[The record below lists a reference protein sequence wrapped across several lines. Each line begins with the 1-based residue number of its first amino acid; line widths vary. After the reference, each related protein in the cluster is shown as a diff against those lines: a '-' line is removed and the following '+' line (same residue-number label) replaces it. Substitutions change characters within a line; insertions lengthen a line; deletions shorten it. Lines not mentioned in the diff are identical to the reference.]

1 MTKGIKKAART
12 FALLVVLCATG
23 QAWAATALQPTV
35 LDGSVTIGVASSLNF
50 DNASFST
57 SSPKLTIPGSES
69 LPNGTKVAI
78 STIALGKR
86 TNDKNPENTDAPDKI
101 KISVGTT
108 DFTSASKTESGT
120 FTSSGNS
127 RTSVKMVYSFA
138 GTGCIL
144 EVGTTYDITLLDS
157 SGSTKTSV
165 NLGLINNSE
174 SMFGNTLQYSDAYR
188 PLQEL
193 TGEIIYTCTVASD
206 GTTTW
211 DIEPPASGANCWYE
225 VADSATFDI
234 GTLSCKSAY
243 FNVGDGQTL
252 TLSGSVNASSGIYVL
267 GGTVAAPLAGLS
279 GTLKGDGTLC
289 YDMNNGTTKPSGL
302 TCTDSSWT
310 GTLWLKNGAY
320 TGWNFN
326 GYGST
331 ASTVKISNI
340 TCYLNDTE
348 TLNPVLELEG
358 EGLKITN
365 GNGYKIE
372 TVKKLKGSGALSI
385 SGGSSNGNG
394 FVIQDASEFA
404 GSITTPNNRY
414 LVTIGASGSSG
425 TSGKIVINNGYS
437 ATVASGKT
445 WTAGGGFQV
454 NGTLTLEDSTSGL
467 SGTVTGSG
475 TIACDG
481 FLPAVTGLT
490 ASGWTGTVQ
499 VAADA
504 ESGTEWTNQA
514 IMNSGSAIE
523 ITAGMLKVADV
534 SNLTGSFSLATGTYL
549 WLTDSTS
556 ESASIKVSDF
566 SGNLY
571 VQRPN
576 EFTSMQFDLGTI
588 RSIGGSVTLSSQ
600 TLPVE
605 LTLTEVKGEG
615 GAIDASGL
623 TAFTGRTL
631 ASTTYKVRR
640 LDGVTV
646 DATLENGTL
655 TYTPSISGAATD
667 IDWDF
672 TDGTDDA
679 LEQAPSGVTRNY
691 DSTLTFY
698 TDAEDST
705 YTGVYLKHHPY
716 VEGAGDFIHN
726 NSSAITVA
734 AVGTMPSG
742 DKSIFMNFGSAYANK
757 YGLLLANTE
766 TANEV
771 LVAYNYGATVT
782 PITTMTVPNAA
793 TARHSYIITKEDGES
808 STTFT
813 VYLDGIKWKTVTT
826 AFKIE
831 FSSANTGIQF
841 GSDFGGNIRNAG
853 YNAVSGDTGI
863 LNVLRVY
870 GRVIKPAEIA
880 QYASIYPYV
889 SPNGSSTRM
898 FTTAA
903 ESWIDTTEDSEVWM
917 NSDEDNSGAPTEG
930 ASLTVV
936 ANADTIITVNL
947 EEETEYEALTINENS
962 VKFVPSSGLVKITG
976 MTVIGTVVTNVYG
989 AVDMAGGPMTIAA
1002 DGDITFDYS
1011 AYDISAIYKT
1021 TDIPLTSDVDEDSTK
1036 VHLIA
1041 PSAAYRTVSLVYT
1054 SGHYA
1059 MRVTPDH
1066 EAGSDVYYTG
1076 GYWGTTED
1084 TFAVTNAS
1092 GEATIVFPGDT
1103 VVIPAYYSGSSAYFG
1118 AALPV
1123 NVSAIRVEK
1132 DFTFESGIDDT
1143 AILGGAAVTIA
1154 DGCTLSFATSWHNLT
1169 LGAVAFN
1176 GPGGVS
1182 IPSLSRTVS
1191 VAGAVSGTAPLT
1203 VIGAVSVAADG
1214 SIANTVSGSGTLT
1227 FALLPSSA
1235 LSFGTWTGTVVIP
1248 AVTSGASGLNLNNY
1262 GVVGSTV
1269 RTAGTSSGAW
1279 LANAAV
1285 VPTVDLAGDMTL
1297 TAFSSNFANT
1307 FNKMTGSGAFSLTAD
1322 GTGEGYADGY
1332 FLVEDVSDFT
1342 GSITVVAP
1350 GLALGGSSKPT
1361 STEWY
1366 GMIVI
1371 QDSVVVGSGATWT
1384 ATNVVLA
1391 DPAATLTVPAGASV
1405 PTVVRGIAGYGVS
1418 ETTVDGNTVY
1428 SLVKRGTIFSVY

>member
-1 MTKGIKKAART
+1 MTKGIKKAVRT

-35 LDGSVTIGVASSLNF
+35 SDGSVTIGVASSQNF

-57 SSPKLTIPGSES
+57 SSPKLTIPVSES

-78 STIALGKR
+78 STIVLGKR

-101 KISVGTT
+101 KITVGTT

-127 RTSVKMVYSFA
+127 KTSVKMVYSFA

-165 NLGLINNSE
+165 NLGLIYNSE
-174 SMFGNTLQYSDAYR
+174 SMFGNTLQYSDSYR

-534 SNLTGSFSLATGTYL
+534 SKLTGSFKIDSGAYL
-549 WLTDSTS
+549 WITDTTST
-556 ESASIKVSDF
+556 SASIKISDW
-566 SGNLY
+566 SGTLY

-576 EFTSMQFDLGTI
+576 ALTSLQTDIGTI
-588 RSIGGSVTLSSQ
+588 RSVANGNVMLNNAS
-600 TLPVE
+600 LPVE
-605 LTLTEVKGEG
+605 LTLAEVKGEG
-615 GAIDASGL
+615 GSIDLSGL
-623 TAFTGRTL
+623 AAFTGR

-646 DATLENGTL
+646 DATLSDGIL
-655 TYTPSISGAATD
+655 TYVPVISGVATD

-679 LEQAPSGVTRNY
+679 LEQKPDGVSRNY

-716 VEGAGDFIHN
+716 VEGAGTFIHN

-742 DKSIFMNFGSAYANK
+742 NRAIFMNFGSAYANK

-782 PITTMTVPNAA
+782 PITTMTVPNAS

-831 FSSANTGIQF
+831 FSDSNTGIQF

-976 MTVIGTVVTNVYG
+976 MTVIGSAVTNVYG

-1011 AYDISAIYKT
+1011 AYDASAIYTT
-1021 TDIPLTSDVDEDSTK
+1021 TDIPLTSDVDMDDSK

-1041 PSAAYRTVSLVYT
+1041 PVTPYRTYSLVYT

-1059 MRVTPDH
+1059 MHVVPNH
-1066 EAGSDVYYTG
+1066 EAGSAVYYTG
-1076 GYWGTTED
+1076 GYWASAEPGFSVVNSEGESTT
-1084 TFAVTNAS
+1084 
-1092 GEATIVFPGDT
+1092 VFPGDT
-1103 VVIPAYYSGSSAYFG
+1103 VVVDSHATGDQTSSCYFASSLPA
-1118 AALPV
+1118 
-1123 NVSAIRVEK
+1123 NVTKIKVDK
-1132 DFTFESGIDDT
+1132 NYTFEPGGDA
-1143 AILGGAAVTIA
+1143 AILGGVTVEVSE
-1154 DGCTLSFATSWHNLT
+1154 GCTLTFAQTWHTLT
-1169 LGAVAFN
+1169 LGAVTFTGA
-1176 GPGGVS
+1176 G
-1182 IPSLSRTVS
+1182 TVS
-1191 VAGAVSGTAPLT
+1191 LPTLQSS
-1203 VIGAVSVAADG
+1203 VSVSD
-1214 SIANTVSGSGTLT
+1214 
-1227 FALLPSSA
+1227 
-1235 LSFGTWTGTVVIP
+1235 TWTGTIVLPSVEAEGLVLDNYGRTGSTI
-1248 AVTSGASGLNLNNY
+1248 ALSGITSGYLSPSHTAVAAALRLDGNVSITAMSVREYSFAKISGTGNLSFATTGDQPTSVTIGEVAEGY
-1262 GVVGSTV
+1262 SGAISSTLTTPV
-1269 RTAGTSSGAW
+1269 TITTLAREAGTSTAYGTKLLTTSGNVKAS
-1279 LANAAV
+1279 A
-1285 VPTVDLAGDMTL
+1285 L
-1297 TAFSSNFANT
+1297 TIGGETSNT
-1307 FNKMTGSGAFSLTAD
+1307 PIRTRTD
-1322 GTGEGYADGY
+1322 GIY
-1332 FLVEDVSDFT
+1332 
-1342 GSITVVAP
+1342 VVA
-1350 GLALGGSSKPT
+1350 
-1361 STEWY
+1361 
-1366 GMIVI
+1366 
-1371 QDSVVVGSGATWT
+1371 
-1384 ATNVVLA
+1384 
-1391 DPAATLTVPAGASV
+1391 
-1405 PTVVRGIAGYGVS
+1405 
-1418 ETTVDGNTVY
+1418 
-1428 SLVKRGTIFSVY
+1428 GTIFSVY